1 MHSFASSIRPH
12 NEIKITMLKV
22 VVFRDFRIGAPLKA
36 QTGFISTS
44 VLVAFLMVCTE
55 QNKQT
60 KNVVLDMDFF
70 F

>member
-1 MHSFASSIRPH
+1 
-12 NEIKITMLKV
+12 MLKV